1 MSAPPFR
8 TVPSPSLIRR
18 RSTAVY
24 YHYRERTNFWW
35 EKVAA
40 TPDAN
45 RQRALYLEVAK
56 SYERLA
62 TRSEQREQPPIGGKA
77 PL

>member
-1 MSAPPFR
+1 M
-8 TVPSPSLIRR
+8 
-18 RSTAVY
+18 Y
-24 YHYRERTNFWW
+24 YRERTNFWW

-45 RQRALYLEVAK
+45 SQRALYLEVAK

-62 TRSEQREQPPIGGKA
+62 ARSEQRDQPPISLIKETCHLSGR
-77 PL
+77 LQLHVS

>member
-1 MSAPPFR
+1 MAAPSFR
-8 TVPSPSLIRR
+8 TIPSPSSVRR
-18 RSTAVY
+18 RTTAMY
-24 YHYRERTNFWW
+24 YRERTNFWW

-40 TPDAN
+40 TPDADS
-45 RQRALYLEVAK
+45 QRALYLEVAK

-62 TRSEQREQPPIGGKA
+62 ARSEQREQPPTSGRA

>member
-1 MSAPPFR
+1 MAAPSFR
-8 TVPSPSLIRR
+8 TIPSASSVRR
-18 RSTAVY
+18 RTTAMY
-24 YHYRERTNFWW
+24 YRERTNFWS

-45 RQRALYLEVAK
+45 SQRALYLEVAK

-62 TRSEQREQPPIGGKA
+62 ARSEQREQPPISGKT

>member
-1 MSAPPFR
+1 M
-8 TVPSPSLIRR
+8 
-18 RSTAVY
+18 Y
-24 YHYRERTNFWW
+24 YRERTNFWW

-45 RQRALYLEVAK
+45 SQRALYLEVAK

-62 TRSEQREQPPIGGKA
+62 ARSEQREPPPISGKSA
-77 PL
+77 VVGRLRAVGPLNLPRR